1 MSNHWNQPWIW
12 LGVMIS
18 SALIVLGW
26 IGYGVV
32 GQELIISQLP
42 LCS

>member
-18 SALIVLGW
+18 AALIVLGW
-26 IGYGVV
+26 IGYETV